1 MKETT
6 AELATAGV
14 WGLHITSYLMAAVPY
29 LQVLSLTLAIVV
41 STMTIIKMVRSP
53 KKKLKNEA
61 K

>member
-6 AELATAGV
+6 AEFATAGV

-29 LQVLSLTLAIVV
+29 LQILSLTLAIVV
-41 STMTIIKMVRSP
+41 STMTIVKMVRSP
-53 KKKLKNEA
+53 KKKSKNEV